1 MRIITV
7 LAFIGLPALIPAQH
21 VPVINPSRGMI
32 APSNAYRYG
41 NILFPGG
48 ISQQVP
54 APHLNS
60 HAGRLGG
67 VVSGSIPYTGV
78 PPGQQGRFPGR
89 TVVVP
94 YAYPVFYGSG
104 YGYGGYGYEGYG
116 QEPQAPNVT
125 VVVPQQPVPQVV
137 INNSYVPDTAKPV
150 LREYSPGELPESNVR
165 VYEGPSKPRTESA
178 ANSGGSIMDQKPTIY
193 LVALK
198 DGTIRQ
204 AIGYWVKGDVFH
216 YVTPNSAMN
225 HVSIDMVDRERSVEL
240 NAERKLEFDLKLSH

>member
-78 PPGQQGRFPGR
+78 PQASEGRSRADGCRSLRLSGVLWKRIRVWWLRYERPG
-89 TVVVP
+89 
-94 YAYPVFYGSG
+94 ASG
-104 YGYGGYGYEGYG
+104 PEF
-116 QEPQAPNVT
+116 T

-216 YVTPNSAMN
+216 YVTPNSADE
-225 HVSIDMVDRERSVEL
+225 SRLD
-240 NAERKLEFDLKLSH
+240 